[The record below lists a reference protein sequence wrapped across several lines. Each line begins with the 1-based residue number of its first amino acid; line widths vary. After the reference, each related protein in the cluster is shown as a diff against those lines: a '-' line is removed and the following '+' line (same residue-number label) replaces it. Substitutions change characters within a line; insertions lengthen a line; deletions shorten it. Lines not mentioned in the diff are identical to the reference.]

1 MTRRTERIRRNRHF
15 RLKRDTILFGVGIL
29 GIGYETL
36 AHQAERPTL
45 LLLFAAMGET
55 QRRTMCE
62 HEMRFQGLHGG
73 LVDHARHCYPR
84 TTAYIA
90 VMVTLLF
97 VLTLLELMGVFR

>member
-1 MTRRTERIRRNRHF
+1 
-15 RLKRDTILFGVGIL
+15 
-29 GIGYETL
+29 
-36 AHQAERPTL
+36 
-45 LLLFAAMGET
+45 
-55 QRRTMCE
+55 MCE

-97 VLTLLELMGVFR
+97 VLTLLELMGVFH

>member
-45 LLLFAAMGET
+45 LLLFAARVGLPAFLRGDEHHQSGGDSET
-55 QRRTMCE
+55 DD
-62 HEMRFQGLHGG
+62 
-73 LVDHARHCYPR
+73 V
-84 TTAYIA
+84 
-90 VMVTLLF
+90 
-97 VLTLLELMGVFR
+97 